1 MKYLLIIGLFTATIS
16 TTANAALS
24 SLSVEFLKNG
34 SLNETQRMNLEI
46 NSLEKEATFYSKSW
60 TLSASGE
67 STSSKLAR
75 SSSLLISNATLLPN
89 DTDTTSYNLTISK
102 EFFTGTEISLSN
114 TLVDYTNNVNVSQNN
129 KGFTQTISLEQDLWN
144 NFLGRRDSLGLD
156 IAEKTYEYQKKASD
170 YTVETNLY
178 TFVSEYLKAKLDK
191 ANVELKKAALQRT
204 NKRLELIKRR
214 VRDGLSEKVDLYSAQ
229 TLELASKESYMSEMI
244 SLQSSLESL
253 SKKVHRE
260 INVEN
265 ILNYSLSAES
275 EVEKVEGK
283 IEDNKNFLKT
293 KKQID
298 YLIDSSKKA
307 DHAVY
312 PSLVFGTSYSTNNYE
327 SSSSPISDGVI
338 GSDNNELTV
347 GLTLTWNIG
356 SKVEDLTKK
365 ASSIELNKVKM
376 ESRKILLTLKEQ
388 ESSLLQRQKEV
399 DVLLVS
405 ATKRLELANKT
416 LKEYNRLYSRGR
428 ATLDQVIRAEEDLI
442 STQESYVNYLYLK
455 DSNFSTLAYLRGKL
469 QEAVIK

>member
-1 MKYLLIIGLFTATIS
+1 MKSFLLFWILVAIS
-16 TTANAALS
+16 PLTNAALS
-24 SLSVEFLKNG
+24 SLSVEFLEKG
-34 SLNETQRMNLEI
+34 SLNESQRMDLEI
-46 NSLEKEATFYSKSW
+46 SALEKESTYYSKSW
-60 TLSASGE
+60 SLSLSGE
-67 STSSKLAR
+67 NTKSKLER

-89 DTDTTSYNLTISK
+89 DTETTSYNLTLSK
-102 EFFTGTEISLSN
+102 DFFTGTEVSLSN
-114 TLVDYTNNVNVSQNN
+114 TLVDFTNNVNLSQNN

-144 NFLGRRDSLGLD
+144 NFLGRRDSLSLD
-156 IAEKTYEYQKKASD
+156 IAEKTFEFQKKSAD

-191 ANVELKKAALQRT
+191 ANVELKKAAHERT

-253 SKKVHRE
+253 SKKLHRE
-260 INVEN
+260 ITVEN
-265 ILNYSLSAES
+265 ILNYSLKEES
-275 EVEKVEGK
+275 EILRVDGK

-298 YLIDSSKKA
+298 YLVYSAKKA
-307 DHAVY
+307 DYAVY

-327 SSSSPISDGVI
+327 SSSSPISDGVV

-356 SKVEDLTKK
+356 SKAEDLTKK
-365 ASSIELNKVKM
+365 ATSIELNKVKM

-388 ESSLLQRQKEV
+388 ESSLLRRQKEV
-399 DVLLVS
+399 DVLLNS

-442 STQESYVNYLYLK
+442 STQQSYVNYLYLK

-469 QEAVIK
+469 EQAVIK